1 MGAGGPRVWGMR
13 AAVITVSDR
22 SAAGELED
30 RSGPRAVEMLEAKGY
45 EPHLVV
51 VPDGRA
57 SVAGAIRDALDAGA
71 RLVVTSGGTG
81 VGPRDE
87 TPEGTSA
94 VIDAELTGVAE
105 LLRSTGAEHT
115 PFAVLSRGLA
125 GIVVNGCIRDSRKI
139 SEIEGG
145 VLALATHPLKSRKN
159 GEGERG
165 ATVEFGGVTWTPG
178 HYLYADEDGVVLA
191 DRDLYPDR

>member
-1 MGAGGPRVWGMR
+1 MR

-22 SAAGELED
+22 STAGERED

-94 VIDAELTGVAE
+94 VIDAELPGVAE

-115 PFAVLSRGLA
+115 PFAVLSRGVVGVVRASEHHGGALVVNLPGSPSAVAEGLDVVLPLA
-125 GIVVNGCIRDSRKI
+125 GHVLDQLA
-139 SEIEGG
+139 GG
-145 VLALATHPLKSRKN
+145 DH
-159 GEGERG
+159 
-165 ATVEFGGVTWTPG
+165 
-178 HYLYADEDGVVLA
+178 
-191 DRDLYPDR
+191 